1 MLSLITIITS
11 VCHNSSIAALP
22 TMGMWPNF
30 WRMEHSLCISRTKVN
45 YSWIGLNSLSQNIWV
60 FNIAGD
66 SPTPKS
72 QKGLP
77 HLNLWLHWGVGKQ
90 IGTKALINKCPQ
102 SPRQRETR
110 ASCPCRQSPSQKRL
124 TNSNPTKRKVSTEW
138 GLNPNHSQESPL
150 TMQTSSLKC
159 YSHCSTRSSKWWRK
173 SVS

>member
-11 VCHNSSIAALP
+11 ACHNSSIAALP

-30 WRMEHSLCISRTKVN
+30 WRMEHSLCISRTKVS
-45 YSWIGLNSLSQNIWV
+45 YSWIGLNSLIQNIWV
-60 FNIAGD
+60 FSIAGD

-102 SPRQRETR
+102 NPRQRETR

-159 YSHCSTRSSKWWRK
+159 CSHCSTRSSKWWRK

>member
-11 VCHNSSIAALP
+11 ACHNSSIAALP

-30 WRMEHSLCISRTKVN
+30 WRMEHSLCISRTKVS
-45 YSWIGLNSLSQNIWV
+45 YSWIGLNSLIQNIWV
-60 FNIAGD
+60 FSIAGD
-66 SPTPKS
+66 SSTPKS

-102 SPRQRETR
+102 NPRQRETR

-124 TNSNPTKRKVSTEW
+124 TNSNLTKRKVSTEW